1 MPWRVRY
8 LHPEGEQPTGVRSFP
23 DFAQQVPWIAVFLMG
38 LREQGQRAES
48 SRQRASAD
56 GGTPPLEPSA
66 RLTQRLSK
74 PWPRRQPQ
82 RGRPAFRTECGWRF
96 SQVPPRCE
104 SSCRETLAATG
115 LVILFKPDLG
125 KRRLLHG
132 RAFPIRT
139 VLLFGTLRAKKK
151 SDLPRIE
158 RLSPCRP
165 SDG

>member
-1 MPWRVRY
+1 MASEIP
-8 LHPEGEQPTGVRSFP
+8 P
-23 DFAQQVPWIAVFLMG
+23 
-38 LREQGQRAES
+38 
-48 SRQRASAD
+48 SR
-56 GGTPPLEPSA
+56 GGTTDWCEVLPRLRAASSVDSGILDGSPRAGPTCRVQPPACLRRWRHPPLEPSA